1 MKCTFI
7 SALVSLAIAGCSLP
21 AFAELD
27 AIELLNDS
35 TGGDC
40 TTVGHW
46 NASTLTCTLTE
57 NLNSKKVVFED
68 SDITLDC
75 DGFSMTG
82 DQNPPDHQAPDV
94 AISLGSGPPTGVT
107 VMNCHIMNF
116 CQAIYFNNSEH
127 NRILRNT
134 IENVNSSGG
143 CESGDGD
150 QVHID
155 DDHDVIMGNVFIN
168 NVGGDGLGLNFDDRD
183 GTGTQVVNNKFF
195 NQDNSNVIRVDC
207 DNGAT
212 GDGTLIKQNLIQ
224 DEGRSNDGIQVTDP
238 ECANITVVS
247 NRIHRVGGRSGDC
260 IEIEGSNHTVAYNLC
275 QSTADE
281 AFEIET
287 DDSLFEGNTLVKSNL
302 SELEIDQCSARDSE
316 FNATIEFECGSGNEF
331 INNTIVGDYC
341 GSGILFEDRSCSYG
355 IGEKND
361 NIIEGNRIYGNL
373 FHGIFIR
380 DPDSTGN
387 VIRDN
392 KIYQNG
398 LSGIRNDGV
407 NTVIEDNMIRSNGE
421 WGVEENG
428 TGTTISGN
436 KGNGG
441 ALGKCTGAGC

>member
-21 AFAELD
+21 AFAALD
-27 AIELLNDS
+27 TIELLNDS
-35 TGGDC
+35 NGGDC
-40 TTVGHW
+40 TTVGNW
-46 NASTLTCTLTE
+46 DISALTCTLTD
-57 NLNSKKVVFED
+57 NLNSKRVVFED

-75 DGFSMTG
+75 DGYYIKG
-82 DQNPPDHQAPDV
+82 KQNSPDDGALDV
-94 AISLGSGPPTGVT
+94 GISLGSGLPTGVT
-107 VMNCHIMNF
+107 VMNCHIMSF
-116 CQAIYFNNSEH
+116 CQAIHFDNSEH
-127 NRILRNT
+127 NRILHNT
-134 IENVNSSGG
+134 IENNVNAYSS
-143 CESGDGD
+143 CEFDTND

-224 DEGRSNDGIQVTDP
+224 DEGLSQDGIQVSDQACT
-238 ECANITVVS
+238 NFSLVS
-247 NRIHRVGGRSGDC
+247 NRIHQVGGQDC
-260 IEIEGSNHTVAYNLC
+260 IEIEGSNHAVKYNLC

-287 DDSLFEGNTLVKSNL
+287 DDSLFEGNTLVKSNV

-316 FNATIEFECGSGNEF
+316 FHATIEFECGSGNAF

-341 GSGILFEDRSCSYG
+341 GSGILFENRSCSYG